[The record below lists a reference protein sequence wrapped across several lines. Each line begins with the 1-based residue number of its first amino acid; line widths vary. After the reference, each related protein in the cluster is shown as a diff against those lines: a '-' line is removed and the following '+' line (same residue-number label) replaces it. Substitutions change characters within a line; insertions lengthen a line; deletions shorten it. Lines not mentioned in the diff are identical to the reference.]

1 MSTQSKRIIIGV
13 VLGLVIICSTFF
25 AGLAVGITLPN
36 ILTNSP
42 ELSTIL
48 DNLPIPSTNV
58 TVVSEEDLQDLE
70 ELFQPFWEAWT
81 IAHNEFVDQPL
92 DDRQMMYGAIQGMLE
107 SLGDPH
113 TSYMDPVFYQQAN
126 MELDGSYEGIG
137 AYVDTSGDFLTIIA
151 PMADSPAEAAG
162 LQPHD
167 RIIAIDGKDMS
178 GIPGDIVIQHVLGP
192 AGSEVILTIVR
203 EGVDAPF
210 DVAVTRQKIIIPTVE
225 YEMLENDIAY
235 LRLYDFG
242 SQAAP
247 DIRAALRE
255 LEQENPVG
263 LVLDLR
269 GNTGGYLAAAID
281 VASEFLDDE
290 IVLVERFG
298 DGTEQTYIADSG
310 GLATDI
316 PLVVLIN
323 AGSASASE
331 IVAGAIQDLGRGL
344 LVGETSYGK
353 GSVQN
358 WIPLSN
364 DQGAVRV
371 TIARWYTPNDRQINE
386 IGLEPDFDIAFTE
399 EDFENEIDPQLDKA
413 IELLREAITVQ

>member
-13 VLGLVIICSTFF
+13 VLGLLITCSTFF
-25 AGLAVGITLPN
+25 AGLAVGLTLPN
-36 ILTNSP
+36 LLPNSP

-48 DNLPIPSTNV
+48 DNLPIPSANA

-92 DDRQMMYGAIQGMLE
+92 DDRQMMYGAIRGMLE

-203 EGVDAPF
+203 EEVDAPF

-247 DIRAALRE
+247 DIRDALLE
-255 LEQENPVG
+255 LEQEKPVG

-298 DGTEQTYIADSG
+298 DGTEQTYLADSG